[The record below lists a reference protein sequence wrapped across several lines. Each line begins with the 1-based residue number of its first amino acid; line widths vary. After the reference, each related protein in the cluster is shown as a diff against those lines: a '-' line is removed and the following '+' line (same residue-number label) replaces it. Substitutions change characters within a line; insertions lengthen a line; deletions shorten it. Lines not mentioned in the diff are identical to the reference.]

1 MIHLKLVEVNDLS
14 SGQYSVKKT
23 LSFETSML
31 RSELCDSSDAYIVV
45 KGTITVEGEND
56 DDDDDDDDEKL
67 TFKNNIPFRS
77 SISKINN
84 LITDNA
90 VLDHAYQKSI
100 IHLYLTRKI
109 LILLCQFIF
118 C

>member
-14 SGQYSVKKT
+14 SGQYSFKKT

-84 LITDNA
+84 LITGNA
-90 VLDHAYQKSI
+90 V
-100 IHLYLTRKI
+100 
-109 LILLCQFIF
+109 
-118 C
+118 